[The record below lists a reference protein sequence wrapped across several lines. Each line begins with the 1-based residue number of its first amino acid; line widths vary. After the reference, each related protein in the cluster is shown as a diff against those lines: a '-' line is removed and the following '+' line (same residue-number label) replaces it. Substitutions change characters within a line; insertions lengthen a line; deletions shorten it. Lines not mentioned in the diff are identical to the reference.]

1 MIQHEPPS
9 PMLPYR
15 ASCLC
20 GAVALEI
27 HGGIDAIIHCH
38 CSRCRKS
45 SGTAYATNGFIRR
58 SGLRITHGEAQVRS
72 YEVKPGRLRHFCGVC
87 ASPLFSSNRDDPE
100 RLRLRLG
107 ILDSDILERPLS
119 HNFVSSRACWDDLD
133 AALPRYDGSEPGR

>member
-1 MIQHEPPS
+1 MSSMPP
-9 PMLPYR
+9 PYL

-45 SGTAYATNGFIRR
+45 SGTAYATNGFIQR
-58 SGLRITHGEAQVRS
+58 SGLRITRGEEQVRH
-72 YEVKPGRLRHFCGVC
+72 YELKPGRLRHFCGVC
-87 ASPLFSSNRDDPE
+87 ASPLYSSNRYDPE

-107 ILDSDILERPLS
+107 ILDSDILERPIS